1 MLKEISKYLRTE
13 LIYPVDDQI
22 IFNNSLF
29 QINKSDFS
37 EIIPSSQ
44 KKSMAFIDGGQ
55 AEIYY
60 SGNICLSFIR
70 TAAVIFKES
79 RKEIIKEEFFLLTK
93 AKYQNNEIFYES
105 KIFSSN
111 KLIDEQDLFISSND
125 SSIKFGKER
134 APLSSVIPI
143 ARRLAELS
151 LANNGE
157 ADIIVLDGTLEA
169 KYDCE
174 QKYLNENNKISA
186 ISKTCTLFTTTGNN
200 PTILL
205 SKISPS
211 NCWCYNIDEK
221 TNFVKLN
228 EKSKHI
234 FRFDGNKN
242 ILPYLIDQSK
252 DAVFLGY
259 PYGLILA
266 DKLARVSN
274 QEKNGMVMKLL
285 LDKENKDLVDYLSA
299 MNAHD
304 ILDNLG

>member
-13 LIYPVDDQI
+13 LIYPKEDQI
-22 IFNNSLF
+22 IFNNKFFNINKDNFS
-29 QINKSDFS
+29 QINSNQEEKS
-37 EIIPSSQ
+37 I
-44 KKSMAFIDGGQ
+44 AFVDGGQ

-70 TAAVIFKES
+70 VAAVIFKEN
-79 RKEIIKEEFFLLTK
+79 KKDIIKEEFFLLTK

-105 KIFSSN
+105 KIFGK

-125 SSIKFGKER
+125 SSIRFGRER

-151 LANNGE
+151 LANDIDV
-157 ADIIVLDGTLEA
+157 DIIVLDGTLEE
-169 KYDCE
+169 KYDSE
-174 QKYLNENNKISA
+174 KRYLAVMKENVCS
-186 ISKTCTLFTTTGNN
+186 ISKTCTLFTTSGNN

-205 SKISPS
+205 NKISPK
-211 NCWCYNIDEK
+211 NCWCYMIDER
-221 TNFVKLN
+221 TNFVRLN

-234 FRFDGNKN
+234 FRFEGDKN
-242 ILPYLIDQSK
+242 NLPYLINQSK

-274 QEKNGMVMKLL
+274 QEKKSMVMKIL
-285 LDKENKDLVDYLSA
+285 LDNENKDLVDYLSA
-299 MNAHD
+299 INAHD
-304 ILDNLG
+304 ILDNLA